1 MNNNFNFPLNLKAM
15 FILTV
20 LIFGAANSAFASIDF
35 SQRYTTEEMT
45 SFNNSIIENE
55 IRIGFGTALNSDLF
69 NVSHINESTWN
80 IVLDGEIIRKG
91 KGLDLFKFQFERPG
105 QYYVNFQEDLSV
117 QHDHSGCNHYVL
129 PEMLLVRVSPVRIE
143 ILCEEI
149 SFSNPIA
156 GGVEITN
163 TTMNIPVTVHTY
175 SGKQEPVVIPIET
188 SSYGILTT
196 LVGKLVEPILVLSPG
211 RYVFKYSLSG
221 AATSG
226 TYIGFDIIDNNGN
239 VIPCGVT
246 TMIK

>member
-1 MNNNFNFPLNLKAM
+1 
-15 FILTV
+15 
-20 LIFGAANSAFASIDF
+20 
-35 SQRYTTEEMT
+35 
-45 SFNNSIIENE
+45 
-55 IRIGFGTALNSDLF
+55 
-69 NVSHINESTWN
+69 
-80 IVLDGEIIRKG
+80 
-91 KGLDLFKFQFERPG
+91 
-105 QYYVNFQEDLSV
+105 
-117 QHDHSGCNHYVL
+117 
-129 PEMLLVRVSPVRIE
+129 
-143 ILCEEI
+143 
-149 SFSNPIA
+149 
-156 GGVEITN
+156 
-163 TTMNIPVTVHTY
+163 MNIPVTVHTY